1 MSQTTI
7 ATIILLGTF
16 FLFLFMRMEILMSVL
31 LSSVIAA
38 AYIGVPLNL
47 LVNRSVAT
55 LGSYSLLAVPLFI
68 VAGEILSDGSLSEK
82 IIEFVEACVG
92 WLRGG
97 LAMVN
102 VMAST
107 FFGGISGSPL
117 ADISSLGTVLIPMM
131 KKQGYD
137 EDFATDVTVTSAQQG
152 LLIPPSHN
160 MLIFAM
166 AAGGTVSIGSLFM
179 AGIVPGLLLAL
190 VLMIYSYYLSVKRH
204 YPKGQPFSLKRLLK
218 TFVTSFWGLMTLV
231 IIIVGCTTGVFTATE
246 AAAIS
251 ILWALFVTIVI
262 YRDMTWKRFWNI
274 LGRSLKTLGLIM
286 VSMGFAACFGFM
298 VSYLQIPNQMSKLIY
313 SLTSNKIVI
322 LLIINLLLIFMGM
335 IMDMASVLVITTP
348 IILPIAVSLGVDPV
362 HFGIIMIF
370 NLAIGMM
377 TPPVGGALMMGSIV
391 SGIKMERLIVSLVPW
406 MLIMLATLLLI
417 TYIPEICMWLPNLLG
432 T

>member
-1 MSQTTI
+1 MTI
-7 ATIILLGTF
+7 AALLLLGTF
-16 FLFLFMRMEILMSVL
+16 FFFLLIRMEILMSVL
-31 LSSVIAA
+31 LSSVITATFMG
-38 AYIGVPLNL
+38 IPLNL
-47 LVNRSVAT
+47 LVNRTVTT
-55 LGSYSLLAVPLFI
+55 LQSYNLLAVPLFI

-92 WLRGG
+92 WVRGG

-137 EDFATDVTVTSAQQG
+137 EEFATDVTVTSAQQG

-160 MLIFAM
+160 MLIYAM

-179 AGIVPGLLLAL
+179 AGIIPGLLLAA
-190 VLMIYSYYLSVKRH
+190 VLMAFSYYLSVKRH
-204 YPKGQPFSLKRLLK
+204 YPKGSPFNLKMLLK
-218 TFVTSFWGLMTLV
+218 TSLTSFWGLMTLV
-231 IIIVGCTTGVFTATE
+231 IIVVGCTTGVFTATE

-251 ILWALFVTIVI
+251 ILWAIFVTTVI
-262 YRDMTWKRFWNI
+262 YRDMTWKRFWTI
-274 LGRSLKTLGLIM
+274 LERSLKTVGIIM
-286 VSMGFAACFGFM
+286 LSMGFSACFGFM
-298 VSYLQIPNQMSKLIY
+298 VSYLRIPNQMSSIIYGFTDSGILIM
-313 SLTSNKIVI
+313 LIV
-322 LLIINLLLIFMGM
+322 NLLLIFMGM
-335 IMDMASVLVITTP
+335 IMDMASVLIIATP
-348 IILPIAVSLGVDPV
+348 IFLPIAQSAGISPV

-406 MLIMLATLLLI
+406 LIIMFVTLLVI
-417 TYIPEICMWLPNLLG
+417 TFFPDICMLLPNLLKS
-432 T
+432 